1 MRAQNS
7 TKTVDNASQSVKL
20 LVFRFVGKGGAAV
33 RLSMN
38 TRYAVIHASFWG
50 AYGSLWAFIA
60 LVLEYNGFASAQVGV
75 VTSCA
80 TLLSVFLS
88 PAVSSFLDAR
98 PGLENRHGA
107 MALLTLAA
115 ALCLLVWL
123 VPLPRPFV
131 LGACFAL
138 IGAFLSSTPPFQNAM
153 AMDAN
158 RCGIPVVYGFCRGVG
173 SVSYAAAVL
182 LLGFVLE
189 RHAPTLL
196 LPVFAALTACGL
208 IAMAGFR
215 LPERPD
221 EAADRPAERRSI
233 AAVLRSHPRFALT
246 LLGCMFFF
254 LTHTISN
261 TYMNALVGK
270 AGGTASAVGTS
281 LAISAVLEL
290 PAMTLVSRLQKR
302 FSPGFFLRFAAGA
315 EVVKFLIFYLA
326 RSMPLIYLGQCMQFF
341 QFAVY
346 APATVYYVAAALPER
361 DQLKGQSLIY
371 VAGSGLGGALGN
383 LLGGRLLQ
391 PPQHTLFRRDADAVF
406 LAQIL
411 RRQGFQKNQ
420 PAGAVGDGVEKLH
433 RHPVMVHQ
441 HPEGALAHLAEGHM
455 GQGAAFLR
463 LDVRRLGNFLQI
475 CRLIRNQG
483 HKYPVVSGKIPV
495 IHRLKAGGGIVN
507 GSLLHRILQLC
518 QKAILAFVDP
528 VIVLSAKHLHG
539 KQSLCLP
546 EGLPQGE
553 LVLGV
558 AFKIGGKASALNGAP
573 GAFRHLRQLS
583 PFRQGL

>member
-1 MRAQNS
+1 M
-7 TKTVDNASQSVKL
+7 
-20 LVFRFVGKGGAAV
+20 

-98 PGLENRHGA
+98 PGLENPPAA

-115 ALCLLVWL
+115 ARCLLVWL

-138 IGAFLSSTPPFQNAM
+138 IGALLSSTPPFQNAM

-221 EAADRPAERRSI
+221 EAADRPAEHRSI

-302 FSPGFFLRFAAGA
+302 FSPGFFLRFA
-315 EVVKFLIFYLA
+315 I
-326 RSMPLIYLGQCMQFF
+326 PLIYLGQCMQFF

-383 LLGGRLLQ
+383 LLGGRLLDRSGIQ
-391 PPQHTLFRRDADAVF
+391 A
-406 LAQIL
+406 
-411 RRQGFQKNQ
+411 
-420 PAGAVGDGVEKLH
+420 
-433 RHPVMVHQ
+433 
-441 HPEGALAHLAEGHM
+441 ALLLGTVS
-455 GQGAAFLR
+455 AA
-463 LDVRRLGNFLQI
+463 
-475 CRLIRNQG
+475 
-483 HKYPVVSGKIPV
+483 S
-495 IHRLKAGGGIVN
+495 
-507 GSLLHRILQLC
+507 SLLTFC
-518 QKAILAFVDP
+518 
-528 VIVLSAKHLHG
+528 LSTRKD
-539 KQSLCLP
+539 S
-546 EGLPQGE
+546 
-553 LVLGV
+553 
-558 AFKIGGKASALNGAP
+558 
-573 GAFRHLRQLS
+573 R
-583 PFRQGL
+583 

>member
-1 MRAQNS
+1 M
-7 TKTVDNASQSVKL
+7 
-20 LVFRFVGKGGAAV
+20 

-131 LGACFAL
+131 LGVCFAL

-173 SVSYAAAVL
+173 SVSYAAA
-182 LLGFVLE
+182 
-189 RHAPTLL
+189 
-196 LPVFAALTACGL
+196 
-208 IAMAGFR
+208 
-215 LPERPD
+215 
-221 EAADRPAERRSI
+221 ADRPAEHRSI

-315 EVVKFLIFYLA
+315 EIVKFLIFYLA
-326 RSMPLIYLGQCMQFF
+326 HSMPLIYLGHCMQFF

-383 LLGGRLLQ
+383 LLGGRLLDRSGIQ
-391 PPQHTLFRRDADAVF
+391 A
-406 LAQIL
+406 
-411 RRQGFQKNQ
+411 
-420 PAGAVGDGVEKLH
+420 
-433 RHPVMVHQ
+433 
-441 HPEGALAHLAEGHM
+441 ALLLGTVS
-455 GQGAAFLR
+455 AA
-463 LDVRRLGNFLQI
+463 
-475 CRLIRNQG
+475 
-483 HKYPVVSGKIPV
+483 
-495 IHRLKAGGGIVN
+495 A
-507 GSLLHRILQLC
+507 SLLTFC
-518 QKAILAFVDP
+518 
-528 VIVLSAKHLHG
+528 LSTRED
-539 KQSLCLP
+539 S
-546 EGLPQGE
+546 
-553 LVLGV
+553 
-558 AFKIGGKASALNGAP
+558 
-573 GAFRHLRQLS
+573 R
-583 PFRQGL
+583 

>member
-1 MRAQNS
+1 M
-7 TKTVDNASQSVKL
+7 
-20 LVFRFVGKGGAAV
+20 

-208 IAMAGFR
+208 LAMSGFR

-221 EAADRPAERRSI
+221 EAADRPAEHRSI

-383 LLGGRLLQ
+383 LLGGRLLDRSGIQ
-391 PPQHTLFRRDADAVF
+391 A
-406 LAQIL
+406 
-411 RRQGFQKNQ
+411 
-420 PAGAVGDGVEKLH
+420 
-433 RHPVMVHQ
+433 
-441 HPEGALAHLAEGHM
+441 ALLGTVS
-455 GQGAAFLR
+455 AA
-463 LDVRRLGNFLQI
+463 
-475 CRLIRNQG
+475 
-483 HKYPVVSGKIPV
+483 
-495 IHRLKAGGGIVN
+495 A
-507 GSLLHRILQLC
+507 SLLTFC
-518 QKAILAFVDP
+518 
-528 VIVLSAKHLHG
+528 LSTRED
-539 KQSLCLP
+539 S
-546 EGLPQGE
+546 
-553 LVLGV
+553 
-558 AFKIGGKASALNGAP
+558 
-573 GAFRHLRQLS
+573 R
-583 PFRQGL
+583 

>member
-1 MRAQNS
+1 M
-7 TKTVDNASQSVKL
+7 
-20 LVFRFVGKGGAAV
+20 

-189 RHAPTLL
+189 H
-196 LPVFAALTACGL
+196 
-208 IAMAGFR
+208 
-215 LPERPD
+215 
-221 EAADRPAERRSI
+221 RSI

-326 RSMPLIYLGQCMQFF
+326 RSMPLIYLGHCMQFF

-383 LLGGRLLQ
+383 LLGGRLLDRSGIQ
-391 PPQHTLFRRDADAVF
+391 A
-406 LAQIL
+406 
-411 RRQGFQKNQ
+411 
-420 PAGAVGDGVEKLH
+420 
-433 RHPVMVHQ
+433 
-441 HPEGALAHLAEGHM
+441 ALLLGTVS
-455 GQGAAFLR
+455 AA
-463 LDVRRLGNFLQI
+463 
-475 CRLIRNQG
+475 
-483 HKYPVVSGKIPV
+483 
-495 IHRLKAGGGIVN
+495 A
-507 GSLLHRILQLC
+507 SLLTFC
-518 QKAILAFVDP
+518 
-528 VIVLSAKHLHG
+528 LSTRED
-539 KQSLCLP
+539 S
-546 EGLPQGE
+546 
-553 LVLGV
+553 
-558 AFKIGGKASALNGAP
+558 
-573 GAFRHLRQLS
+573 R
-583 PFRQGL
+583 

>member
-1 MRAQNS
+1 M
-7 TKTVDNASQSVKL
+7 
-20 LVFRFVGKGGAAV
+20 

-115 ALCLLVWL
+115 ALCLLAWL

-138 IGAFLSSTPPFQNAM
+138 IGAILYSTPPYQNA
-153 AMDAN
+153 
-158 RCGIPVVYGFCRGVG
+158 FCRGVG
-173 SVSYAAAVL
+173 SVSYAAAAL

-208 IAMAGFR
+208 IAMSGFR

-221 EAADRPAERRSI
+221 EAADRPAEHRSI

-326 RSMPLIYLGQCMQFF
+326 RSMPLIYLGHCMQFF

-383 LLGGRLLQ
+383 LLGGRLLDRSGIQ
-391 PPQHTLFRRDADAVF
+391 A
-406 LAQIL
+406 
-411 RRQGFQKNQ
+411 
-420 PAGAVGDGVEKLH
+420 
-433 RHPVMVHQ
+433 
-441 HPEGALAHLAEGHM
+441 ALLLGTVS
-455 GQGAAFLR
+455 AA
-463 LDVRRLGNFLQI
+463 
-475 CRLIRNQG
+475 
-483 HKYPVVSGKIPV
+483 
-495 IHRLKAGGGIVN
+495 A
-507 GSLLHRILQLC
+507 SLLTFC
-518 QKAILAFVDP
+518 
-528 VIVLSAKHLHG
+528 LSTRED
-539 KQSLCLP
+539 S
-546 EGLPQGE
+546 
-553 LVLGV
+553 
-558 AFKIGGKASALNGAP
+558 
-573 GAFRHLRQLS
+573 R
-583 PFRQGL
+583 

>member
-1 MRAQNS
+1 M
-7 TKTVDNASQSVKL
+7 
-20 LVFRFVGKGGAAV
+20 

-50 AYGSLWAFIA
+50 AYGSLWALYRARARIQRLCERAGRRRDLVRDAA
-60 LVLEYNGFASAQVGV
+60 LGVPLPRGLPRFSTRGPASK
-75 VTSCA
+75 
-80 TLLSVFLS
+80 
-88 PAVSSFLDAR
+88 
-98 PGLENRHGA
+98 NRHGA
-107 MALLTLAA
+107 MALLS
-115 ALCLLVWL
+115 
-123 VPLPRPFV
+123 LPRRC
-131 LGACFAL
+131 ACSHGSCRCRARSCWARASRF

-173 SVSYAAAVL
+173 SVSLRRRGAA
-182 LLGFVLE
+182 LGFVLE

-233 AAVLRSHPRFALT
+233 AAVRSHPRFALT

-326 RSMPLIYLGQCMQFF
+326 RSMPLIYLGHCMQFF

-383 LLGGRLLQ
+383 LLGGRLLDRSGIQ
-391 PPQHTLFRRDADAVF
+391 A
-406 LAQIL
+406 
-411 RRQGFQKNQ
+411 
-420 PAGAVGDGVEKLH
+420 
-433 RHPVMVHQ
+433 
-441 HPEGALAHLAEGHM
+441 ALLLGTVS
-455 GQGAAFLR
+455 AA
-463 LDVRRLGNFLQI
+463 
-475 CRLIRNQG
+475 
-483 HKYPVVSGKIPV
+483 
-495 IHRLKAGGGIVN
+495 A
-507 GSLLHRILQLC
+507 SLLTFC
-518 QKAILAFVDP
+518 
-528 VIVLSAKHLHG
+528 LSTRED
-539 KQSLCLP
+539 S
-546 EGLPQGE
+546 
-553 LVLGV
+553 
-558 AFKIGGKASALNGAP
+558 
-573 GAFRHLRQLS
+573 R
-583 PFRQGL
+583 

>member
-1 MRAQNS
+1 M
-7 TKTVDNASQSVKL
+7 
-20 LVFRFVGKGGAAV
+20 

-107 MALLTLAA
+107 MALLSLAA
-115 ALCLLVWL
+115 ALCLLAWL

-138 IGAFLSSTPPFQNAM
+138 IGEFLCSTPSFQNAM

-208 IAMAGFR
+208 LAMSGFR

-221 EAADRPAERRSI
+221 EAADRPAEHRSI
-233 AAVLRSHPRFALT
+233 AAMLRSHPRFALT

-326 RSMPLIYLGQCMQFF
+326 FHLPR
-341 QFAVY
+341 AVY
-346 APATVYYVAAALPER
+346 AVLP
-361 DQLKGQSLIY
+361 
-371 VAGSGLGGALGN
+371 
-383 LLGGRLLQ
+383 
-391 PPQHTLFRRDADAVF
+391 
-406 LAQIL
+406 
-411 RRQGFQKNQ
+411 
-420 PAGAVGDGVEKLH
+420 
-433 RHPVMVHQ
+433 
-441 HPEGALAHLAEGHM
+441 
-455 GQGAAFLR
+455 
-463 LDVRRLGNFLQI
+463 VRRLRARDGLLRRRGAPRTRPAQGTVAHL
-475 CRLIRNQG
+475 CRRQRTWRRAGQSPRRTAPRPQRHTGRAAARHGERGGLAADLLPL
-483 HKYPVVSGKIPV
+483 H
-495 IHRLKAGGGIVN
+495 AGGLPMIRKRRTA
-507 GSLLHRILQLC
+507 HRPCGVLFSHGVSC
-518 QKAILAFVDP
+518 SPTFTPFSCAAISPSTTICTRSTVSSEQSESTSDSTVCRGEMPRLA
-528 VIVLSAKHLHG
+528 S
-539 KQSLCLP
+539 
-546 EGLPQGE
+546 EG
-553 LVLGV
+553 
-558 AFKIGGKASALNGAP
+558 
-573 GAFRHLRQLS
+573 RLR
-583 PFRQGL
+583 

>member
-1 MRAQNS
+1 M
-7 TKTVDNASQSVKL
+7 
-20 LVFRFVGKGGAAV
+20 
-33 RLSMN
+33 
-38 TRYAVIHASFWG
+38 
-50 AYGSLWAFIA
+50 
-60 LVLEYNGFASAQVGV
+60 
-75 VTSCA
+75 TSCA

-138 IGAFLSSTPPFQNAM
+138 IGALLSSTPPFQNAM

-221 EAADRPAERRSI
+221 EAADRPAEHRSI

-315 EVVKFLIFYLA
+315 EIVKFLIFYLA

-341 QFAVY
+341 QFAIY

-383 LLGGRLLQ
+383 LLGGRLLDRSGIQ
-391 PPQHTLFRRDADAVF
+391 A
-406 LAQIL
+406 
-411 RRQGFQKNQ
+411 
-420 PAGAVGDGVEKLH
+420 
-433 RHPVMVHQ
+433 
-441 HPEGALAHLAEGHM
+441 ALLLGTVS
-455 GQGAAFLR
+455 AA
-463 LDVRRLGNFLQI
+463 
-475 CRLIRNQG
+475 
-483 HKYPVVSGKIPV
+483 
-495 IHRLKAGGGIVN
+495 A
-507 GSLLHRILQLC
+507 SLLTFC
-518 QKAILAFVDP
+518 
-528 VIVLSAKHLHG
+528 LSTRED
-539 KQSLCLP
+539 S
-546 EGLPQGE
+546 
-553 LVLGV
+553 
-558 AFKIGGKASALNGAP
+558 
-573 GAFRHLRQLS
+573 R
-583 PFRQGL
+583 

>member
-1 MRAQNS
+1 M
-7 TKTVDNASQSVKL
+7 
-20 LVFRFVGKGGAAV
+20 

-115 ALCLLVWL
+115 ALC
-123 VPLPRPFV
+123 
-131 LGACFAL
+131 
-138 IGAFLSSTPPFQNAM
+138 STPPFQNAM

-196 LPVFAALTACGL
+196 LPIFAALTACGL
-208 IAMAGFR
+208 LAMSGFR

-221 EAADRPAERRSI
+221 EAADRPAEHRSI
-233 AAVLRSHPRFALT
+233 AAVLRSYPRFALT

-326 RSMPLIYLGQCMQFF
+326 RSMPLIYLGHCMQFF

-383 LLGGRLLQ
+383 LLGGRLLDRSGIQ
-391 PPQHTLFRRDADAVF
+391 A
-406 LAQIL
+406 
-411 RRQGFQKNQ
+411 
-420 PAGAVGDGVEKLH
+420 
-433 RHPVMVHQ
+433 
-441 HPEGALAHLAEGHM
+441 ALLLGTVS
-455 GQGAAFLR
+455 AA
-463 LDVRRLGNFLQI
+463 
-475 CRLIRNQG
+475 
-483 HKYPVVSGKIPV
+483 
-495 IHRLKAGGGIVN
+495 A
-507 GSLLHRILQLC
+507 SLLTFC
-518 QKAILAFVDP
+518 
-528 VIVLSAKHLHG
+528 LSTWED
-539 KQSLCLP
+539 S
-546 EGLPQGE
+546 
-553 LVLGV
+553 
-558 AFKIGGKASALNGAP
+558 
-573 GAFRHLRQLS
+573 R
-583 PFRQGL
+583 

>member
-1 MRAQNS
+1 M
-7 TKTVDNASQSVKL
+7 
-20 LVFRFVGKGGAAV
+20 

-138 IGAFLSSTPPFQNAM
+138 IGAFLS
-153 AMDAN
+153 
-158 RCGIPVVYGFCRGVG
+158 GFCRGVG

-208 IAMAGFR
+208 LAMSGFR

-221 EAADRPAERRSI
+221 EAADRPAEHRSI

-326 RSMPLIYLGQCMQFF
+326 RSMPFIYLGHCMQFF

-383 LLGGRLLQ
+383 LLGGRLLDRSGIQ
-391 PPQHTLFRRDADAVF
+391 A
-406 LAQIL
+406 
-411 RRQGFQKNQ
+411 
-420 PAGAVGDGVEKLH
+420 
-433 RHPVMVHQ
+433 
-441 HPEGALAHLAEGHM
+441 ALLLGTVS
-455 GQGAAFLR
+455 AA
-463 LDVRRLGNFLQI
+463 
-475 CRLIRNQG
+475 
-483 HKYPVVSGKIPV
+483 
-495 IHRLKAGGGIVN
+495 A
-507 GSLLHRILQLC
+507 SLLTFC
-518 QKAILAFVDP
+518 
-528 VIVLSAKHLHG
+528 LSTRED
-539 KQSLCLP
+539 S
-546 EGLPQGE
+546 
-553 LVLGV
+553 
-558 AFKIGGKASALNGAP
+558 
-573 GAFRHLRQLS
+573 R
-583 PFRQGL
+583 

>member
-1 MRAQNS
+1 M
-7 TKTVDNASQSVKL
+7 
-20 LVFRFVGKGGAAV
+20 

-131 LGACFAL
+131 LGVCFAL

-158 RCGIPVVYGFCRGVG
+158 RCDIPVVYGFCRGGVG
-173 SVSYAAAVL
+173 DRADAAPA
-182 LLGFVLE
+182 
-189 RHAPTLL
+189 
-196 LPVFAALTACGL
+196 VFAALTACGL
-208 IAMAGFR
+208 LAMAGFR

-221 EAADRPAERRSI
+221 EAADRPAEHRSI

-326 RSMPLIYLGQCMQFF
+326 RSMPLIYLGHCMQFF

-383 LLGGRLLQ
+383 LLGGRLLDRSGIQ
-391 PPQHTLFRRDADAVF
+391 A
-406 LAQIL
+406 
-411 RRQGFQKNQ
+411 
-420 PAGAVGDGVEKLH
+420 
-433 RHPVMVHQ
+433 
-441 HPEGALAHLAEGHM
+441 ALLLGTVS
-455 GQGAAFLR
+455 AA
-463 LDVRRLGNFLQI
+463 
-475 CRLIRNQG
+475 
-483 HKYPVVSGKIPV
+483 
-495 IHRLKAGGGIVN
+495 A
-507 GSLLHRILQLC
+507 SLLTFC
-518 QKAILAFVDP
+518 
-528 VIVLSAKHLHG
+528 LSTWED
-539 KQSLCLP
+539 S
-546 EGLPQGE
+546 
-553 LVLGV
+553 
-558 AFKIGGKASALNGAP
+558 
-573 GAFRHLRQLS
+573 R
-583 PFRQGL
+583 

>member
-1 MRAQNS
+1 
-7 TKTVDNASQSVKL
+7 
-20 LVFRFVGKGGAAV
+20 
-33 RLSMN
+33 
-38 TRYAVIHASFWG
+38 
-50 AYGSLWAFIA
+50 
-60 LVLEYNGFASAQVGV
+60 
-75 VTSCA
+75 
-80 TLLSVFLS
+80 
-88 PAVSSFLDAR
+88 
-98 PGLENRHGA
+98 
-107 MALLTLAA
+107 
-115 ALCLLVWL
+115 
-123 VPLPRPFV
+123 
-131 LGACFAL
+131 
-138 IGAFLSSTPPFQNAM
+138 M

-208 IAMAGFR
+208 LAMSGFR

-221 EAADRPAERRSI
+221 EAADRPAEHRSI

-326 RSMPLIYLGQCMQFF
+326 HSMPFIYLGQCMQFF

-383 LLGGRLLQ
+383 LLGGRLLDRSGIQ
-391 PPQHTLFRRDADAVF
+391 A
-406 LAQIL
+406 
-411 RRQGFQKNQ
+411 
-420 PAGAVGDGVEKLH
+420 
-433 RHPVMVHQ
+433 
-441 HPEGALAHLAEGHM
+441 ALLLGTVS
-455 GQGAAFLR
+455 AA
-463 LDVRRLGNFLQI
+463 
-475 CRLIRNQG
+475 
-483 HKYPVVSGKIPV
+483 
-495 IHRLKAGGGIVN
+495 A
-507 GSLLHRILQLC
+507 SLLTFC
-518 QKAILAFVDP
+518 
-528 VIVLSAKHLHG
+528 LSTRED
-539 KQSLCLP
+539 S
-546 EGLPQGE
+546 
-553 LVLGV
+553 
-558 AFKIGGKASALNGAP
+558 
-573 GAFRHLRQLS
+573 R
-583 PFRQGL
+583 